1 MKCILLVLAICICY
15 FSSYSRPFY
24 ISSSSGN
31 DNRSFAEAQN
41 PSTPWQSIEKL
52 NSVSSQLGAGDVV
65 YFNRGD
71 VFYGSLRIASSG
83 NSSSPI
89 VYTAYGNGAKPVIT
103 GFTNLTNWVNT
114 SGSIWETS
122 LPQAGSRVSMV
133 VVDGEAKRVGR
144 YPNAGTA
151 NNGYLTIDSYNY
163 NTSIKDDEMPNWANW
178 SGGDVVIRKNRY
190 VLDRNYITNHSGN
203 TLYYNSE
210 SGHGA
215 TAGFGYFIENHPQ
228 TLDQSG
234 EWYYNGS
241 QKKFGL
247 YASSYPGS
255 SVKASTVET
264 LVVIDRQHYLLF
276 EDLSFE
282 GANEQAFWISN
293 AEGIRINNCAIA
305 YSGGTAINAPHDLN
319 RFTLE
324 NSSVNYS
331 NNGAFFSNNGYNIIV
346 RNNKIT
352 NTGIFAGMGKG
363 DTGGYQAISVN
374 GNNNLIEFNQ
384 IENTGYNVISFS
396 GNDLTIKNNYINNFN
411 LVKDDGSAIYS
422 WNNGPSPANNYNRKI
437 TGNIILNGVGASE
450 GTSDLVHKFSHGIF
464 LDDNINNV
472 EISNNTVANCALNGL
487 YIHNSRD
494 IVIANNTLYNNQV
507 QIALIHDNVAPNSPV
522 RNNTVT
528 GNIFFSLKPY
538 QIVAEYQTAND
549 DLAQFGTFENNY
561 YCRPA
566 DENGIIATLRNNGNW
581 IGEKVDLEGW
591 KAMYGKDGSS
601 VKTPITFP
609 QFTINQTIGSNK
621 FWNGDFNSNIGGL
634 GSYSPANNFYTTFT
648 NNGLDG
654 GSLQTGFSS
663 ITNWSKGTIIIG
675 VGNITANKKYV
686 LRFSLRGINENKA
699 LDIYLRK
706 SLSPYNEM
714 SERKLVKVTGN
725 RTENEVVF
733 TANESQGDASIGID
747 VPEQNGTIIFDNIQ
761 LFEADVTPVN
771 FEDVIRFYYNGT
783 QSTTNIPLDRSYIDV
798 KNNTYNGSISLGAFN
813 SAVLLSKGGS
823 ASAPVEPVTGSTCS
837 GTGSITSEKWVNT
850 GGNSITDIPLNTSP
864 SSTGSLNIFEIPSNT
879 DNSYGTRIRGYLCP
893 PLTGN
898 YTFWVAGDDAAE
910 LYLSNSEDPS
920 QKTKIAYNQSWV
932 GVREWNK
939 YASQKSATVFLQVGQ
954 KYYIEALHKEGAGGD
969 NLAVAWQLPNGAME
983 APIPGNRLLPFQITS
998 VVLQNQAIA
1007 FSSIASKTY
1016 GDAPF
1021 ALTATASS
1029 NLPVSFRIVS
1039 GPATVS
1045 GNTVTLTGTGTV
1057 VVEAS
1062 QAGNASYAA
1071 APAVNQSFVV
1081 AAAGITPPASSACAT
1096 GTISREVWRG
1106 VGGNNISD
1114 IPLTAA
1120 ASAQE
1125 VLTSFETASN
1135 SDDSYGSR
1143 VRGFI
1148 CPPLTGNYTF
1158 WIAGDDAAELW
1169 LSTSENPSQKTRI
1182 AYNLS
1187 WVGVR
1192 DWNKFASQKSATIYL
1207 QAGQKYYVEALHKEG
1222 GGGDNL
1228 AVAWQLPDGTMEAP
1242 IQGNRL
1248 SPFTTTTTSTV
1259 SPCPGNGS
1267 ITREI
1272 WNNVGGNNIS
1282 SLPLNAQPTSQA
1294 SLNAFESPENLGDN
1308 YGLRVRGFICP
1319 PQSGNYTFWISG
1331 DDATELYLSTN
1342 DNPSNKTKIAYNL
1355 SWTSFREWNKFA
1367 TQKSATISLQAGQKY
1382 YIEAL
1387 HKEGGGGDHLSVSWQ
1402 LPDGTMEAPIPG
1414 NRLSP
1419 YEGNASIV
1427 NRENGAPIES
1437 ILMANDNVIK
1447 TYPNP
1452 ARSTAT
1458 VQVTLAETG
1467 NVTVRIYT
1475 MQGQLVKQL
1484 YNGNVSGGIM
1494 QQYLFNV
1501 NNLAAGTYFIRVTT
1515 KSKTYNNKIVIA
1527 K

>member
-1 MKCILLVLAICICY
+1 MKCILLVFAICICY
-15 FSSYSRPFY
+15 FYSYSRPFY
-24 ISSSSGN
+24 VSSSSGN

-52 NSVSSQLGAGDVV
+52 NSVSSQLGSGDVV

-163 NTSIKDDEMPNWANW
+163 NTSITDDEMPNWANW
-178 SGGDVVIRKNRY
+178 SGGDVVIRKNRW

-210 SGHGA
+210 SGNGA

-228 TLDQSG
+228 TLDQRG

-282 GANEQAFWISN
+282 GANEQAFWISD

-305 YSGGTAINAPHDLN
+305 FSGGTAINAPHNLN

-331 NNGAFFSNNGYNIIV
+331 NNGAFFGNNGYNIIV

-352 NTGIFAGMGKG
+352 NTGTFAGMGKG

-384 IENTGYNVISFS
+384 IENTGYNVISFT

-411 LVKDDGSAIYS
+411 LVKDDGGAIYS
-422 WNNGPSPANNYNRKI
+422 WNNGPSPVNNYNRKI

-450 GTSDLVHKFSHGIF
+450 GTTDLVHKFAHGIF

-494 IVIANNTLYNNQV
+494 IVVANNTLYNNQV
-507 QIALIHDNVAPNSPV
+507 QIAIIHDGVAPNSPI

-538 QIVAEYQTAND
+538 QIVAEYQTKND

-609 QFTINQTIGSNK
+609 QFIINQTIGSNK

-686 LRFSLRGINENKA
+686 LRFSLRGVNENKA

-706 SLSPYNEM
+706 SLSPYNEI
-714 SERKLVKVTGN
+714 SERKLVKIIGN

-733 TANESQGDASIGID
+733 TAKESQGDASIGID
-747 VPEQNGTIIFDNIQ
+747 VPDQNGAIIFDNIQ

-823 ASAPVEPVTGSTCS
+823 ASAPVEPVTGS
-837 GTGSITSEKWVNT
+837 
-850 GGNSITDIPLNTSP
+850 
-864 SSTGSLNIFEIPSNT
+864 
-879 DNSYGTRIRGYLCP
+879 
-893 PLTGN
+893 
-898 YTFWVAGDDAAE
+898 
-910 LYLSNSEDPS
+910 
-920 QKTKIAYNQSWV
+920 
-932 GVREWNK
+932 
-939 YASQKSATVFLQVGQ
+939 
-954 KYYIEALHKEGAGGD
+954 
-969 NLAVAWQLPNGAME
+969 
-983 APIPGNRLLPFQITS
+983 
-998 VVLQNQAIA
+998 QNQTITFPA
-1007 FSSIASKTY
+1007 IASKTY
-1016 GDAPF
+1016 GNAPF
-1021 ALTATASS
+1021 VLTATASS

-1045 GNTVTLTGTGTV
+1045 GNAITLTGSGTV

-1062 QAGNASYAA
+1062 QSGNASYAA
-1071 APAVNQSFVV
+1071 ASAVNQSFVV

-1114 IPLTAA
+1114 IPLAA

-1135 SDDSYGSR
+1135 SDDNYGSR
-1143 VRGFI
+1143 IRGFI
-1148 CPPLTGNYTF
+1148 CPPLTGNYIF

-1192 DWNKFASQKSATIYL
+1192 DWNKYASQKSATIYL
-1207 QAGQKYYVEALHKEG
+1207 QAGQKYYIEALHKEG

-1248 SPFTTTTTSTV
+1248 SPFTTTTSV

-1267 ITREI
+1267 ITQET
-1272 WNNVGGNNIS
+1272 WSNAGGNNVS

-1308 YGLRVRGFICP
+1308 YGLRLRGFICP

-1331 DDATELYLSTN
+1331 DDATELYLSNN

-1355 SWTSFREWNKFA
+1355 SWTGFREWNKFA
-1367 TQKSATISLQAGQKY
+1367 SQKSATISLQAGQKY

-1419 YEGNASIV
+1419 YQSSNASIV
-1427 NRENGAPIES
+1427 NRENAAPMES
-1437 ILMANDNVIK
+1437 ILMANAGVVK

-1452 ARSTAT
+1452 ARNTAT

-1467 NVTVRIYT
+1467 NATICIYT
-1475 MQGQLVKQL
+1475 IQGQLVKRL
-1484 YNGNVSGGIM
+1484 YNGNVSGGIT
-1494 QQYLFNV
+1494 QQYRFNV